1 MGIHKRS
8 TSLDIDKVKELSKLE
23 GEFLAAKIGAMKN

>member
-23 GEFLAAKIGAMKN
+23 GEFLAQKSAR